1 MPLITEESAPVLPV
15 AGIVA
20 APPGLHVDAY
30 APATTMGVPTPS
42 TVVAWAMFVDPAAVG
57 GMRLDPV
64 FLAAGRAW
72 TPDQFRAVYGELI
85 ALEVASA

>member
-1 MPLITEESAPVLPV
+1 MPLITEDSGPVLPV

-20 APPGLHVDAY
+20 APPGLHVDAP
-30 APATTMGVPTPS
+30 APATIMGVPTPS
-42 TVVAWAMFVDPAAVG
+42 TVVAWALFVDPASIG

-72 TPDQFRAVYGELI
+72 TPDQFRDAYGIDIELR
-85 ALEVASA
+85 VV

>member
-1 MPLITEESAPVLPV
+1 MPLITAQSAPALPV

-30 APATTMGVPTPS
+30 APATTQGIPTPS
-42 TVVAWAMFVDPAAVG
+42 TVVAWAMFIDPDAVG

-72 TPDQFRAVYGELI
+72 TPDQFRAAYGDDIDLK
-85 ALEVASA
+85 VS

>member
-1 MPLITEESAPVLPV
+1 MPLITEGDTPAVLPV

-30 APATTMGVPTPS
+30 VPSTTMGVPTPS
-42 TVVAWAMFVDPAAVG
+42 TVVAWALFVDPAAVG

-72 TPDQFRAVYGELI
+72 TPDQFRDAYGLDI
-85 ALEVASA
+85 DLKVV

>member
-1 MPLITEESAPVLPV
+1 VPIITEENAPILPV

-30 APATTMGVPTPS
+30 AHATTKGVPTPS
-42 TVVAWAMFVDPAAVG
+42 TVVAWAMFIDPAAVG

-72 TPDQFRAVYGELI
+72 TPDQFRHAYGTDIELK
-85 ALEVASA
+85 VV

>member
-1 MPLITEESAPVLPV
+1 MPLITDTQPEPAPAV
-15 AGIVA
+15 AGFVA

-30 APATTMGVPTPS
+30 APATVTGVPTPS
-42 TVVAWAMFVDPAAVG
+42 TVVAWAVFTDPTVAG

-72 TPDQFRAVYGELI
+72 TPDQFRDAYGQDVELK
-85 ALEVASA
+85 VV

>member
-1 MPLITEESAPVLPV
+1 
-15 AGIVA
+15 
-20 APPGLHVDAY
+20 
-30 APATTMGVPTPS
+30 
-42 TVVAWAMFVDPAAVG
+42 MFVDPAAVG

>member
-1 MPLITEESAPVLPV
+1 MPLITQETSPVLPV

-30 APATTMGVPTPS
+30 APATTSGIPTPS
-42 TVVAWAMFVDPAAVG
+42 TVVAWAMFIDSASVG

-72 TPDQFRAVYGELI
+72 TPDQFRDAYGLDIELR
-85 ALEVASA
+85 VV

>member
-1 MPLITEESAPVLPV
+1 MPLITEGDTPAVLPV

-30 APATTMGVPTPS
+30 APSTITGVPTPS
-42 TVVAWAMFVDPAAVG
+42 TVVAWALFVDPAAVG

-72 TPDQFRAVYGELI
+72 TPDQFRAAYGLDI
-85 ALEVASA
+85 DLKVV

>member
-1 MPLITEESAPVLPV
+1 MPLITANTPALPV
-15 AGIVA
+15 VGIVA

-30 APATTMGVPTPS
+30 APATTMGVPTPT
-42 TVVAWAMFVDPAAVG
+42 TVVAWAMFVDPDCVG

-72 TPDQFRAVYGELI
+72 TPDQFRAAYGLDIELR
-85 ALEVASA
+85 VG